1 MPEVPRVNTNL
12 ATAAVAEKVADL
24 LVGAAAG

>member
-12 ATAAVAEKVADL
+12 ATAAVAERVADRSDAP
-24 LVGAAAG
+24 G